1 MIVIIKL
8 GRVVKVH
15 TEQLSEGVDVVAEAL
30 LSVIPVD
37 LVITHT
43 FGEWGTNEVI
53 VIGVDASLTIH
64 PLGAKGYRTVLI
76 ATAIGI
82 AGKRG
87 QVAGANLKEGIRLIV
102 YCFVIF
108 RDLRWD
114 NWH

>member
-1 MIVIIKL
+1 MIVIIEL
-8 GRVVKVH
+8 GRVIKVH
-15 TEQLSEGVDVVAEAL
+15 TEQLSEGVDVVTEAL

-43 FGEWGTNEVI
+43 FGEWSSHEIV

-64 PLGAKGYRTVLI
+64 PLGTKGYRTVLI

-87 QVAGANLKEGIRLIV
+87 QVTGANLKEGIRLIV

-114 NWH
+114 DWH

>member
-30 LSVIPVD
+30 FSVIPID
-37 LVITHT
+37 LVIAHA
-43 FGEWGTNEVI
+43 FREWGTHEII

-76 ATAIGI
+76 AAAIGI

-87 QVAGANLKEGIRLIV
+87 
-102 YCFVIF
+102 
-108 RDLRWD
+108 
-114 NWH
+114 

>member
-15 TEQLSEGVDVVAEAL
+15 TEQLSEGVNVIAEAL
-30 LSVIPVD
+30 FCVILVD

-43 FGEWGTNEVI
+43 FCEWGSHEII
-53 VIGVDASLTIH
+53 VIGVDASLAIH
-64 PLGAKGYRTVLI
+64 PLGAKGNRTVLI
-76 ATAIGI
+76 ATAICI
-82 AGKRG
+82 AGKRS
-87 QVAGANLKEGIRLIV
+87 QVAGANLKEGVRLIV

-114 NWH
+114 DWH

>member
-1 MIVIIKL
+1 MIVIIEL

-30 LSVIPVD
+30 FSVILVD
-37 LVITHT
+37 LVIAHT
-43 FGEWGTNEVI
+43 FGEWGSHEII

-87 QVAGANLKEGIRLIV
+87 QVTGANLKEGIRLIV

-114 NWH
+114 DWH